1 MDALSR
7 SRATTKHATAS
18 WSKRI
23 LVQLAWL
30 AAAAAFVTILLLTYG
45 LDLSAGFF

>member
-7 SRATTKHATAS
+7 PRARTDRATAS

-23 LVQLAWL
+23 LVHLAWL
-30 AAAAAFVTILLLTYG
+30 AVAAAFVTILLLTYG

>member
-7 SRATTKHATAS
+7 SRATTDRATTS

-23 LVQLAWL
+23 LVHLAWL
-30 AAAAAFVTILLLTYG
+30 VAAAVFVTILLLTYG
-45 LDLSAGFF
+45 LDLSPGLF